1 MKRKNSYNSI
11 KGWFFLLTIII
22 VCRIS
27 VAYETQATRP
37 GWKRQEVNLRTTG
50 GARIKAIHYP
60 LGKKVPILT
69 KQDNHQQKQIH
80 KKLIHPEANSRLK
93 LFAQDLTTPIYA
105 TVIDSP
111 PIGGFVPWIAVSVT
125 DRRSA
130 ELEFEA
136 IPSASVVGRFLT
148 SNPQVDYAIGIFDTG
163 ASAHVMSGAGATRVG
178 LFDHTPDLITS
189 NLIEVY
195 GVTGSVDV
203 WVSQPIGLFID
214 GLGAID
220 PNGLLPDNSAM
231 VGQTN
236 VSISV
241 GDPIDSPNLP
251 TAIGTPLSVFFTTFI
266 NNEQQL
272 TVTRDNE
279 EFTGPD
285 LLFYENDDPC
295 IPNYPNIIPL
305 ELRPLGAASVQY
317 IPSLEGLFEF
327 PPASPST
334 IIGNLSQ
341 SLFFVPS
348 VDITERENTA
358 IDKDRFML
366 DTGAQVTVIGSRI
379 AARLQLDTSNPEF
392 EEEITDVTGTTTM
405 VPGFYIDSIEIPAL
419 GEWLSFTNVPV
430 ILLDVAS
437 PEGGTLDGIIGMN
450 LFVEFNLVL
459 RGGGLFLQDDPT
471 LEFELIQT
479 PIIAD
484 IAPQGGDGIVDFLD
498 FVALAKSW
506 LANPTSPN
514 WNPKA
519 NIAPP
524 SSPDSSIDLLDLAV
538 FAEYWLS
545 TAAP

>member
-1 MKRKNSYNSI
+1 MKLHHSI
-11 KGWFFLLTIII
+11 QIWLVLLLTT
-22 VCRIS
+22 VLCWTS
-27 VAYETQATRP
+27 VAQAVRP
-37 GWKRQEVNLRTTG
+37 GWKRQEVNWRTTG

-60 LGKKVPILT
+60 LGKKLPIPT

-80 KKLIHPEANSRLK
+80 KKLIPPEANSRLG

-220 PNGLLPDNSAM
+220 SNGLLPDNSAM

-251 TAIGTPLSVFFTTFI
+251 TAIGTPLSVFFTTVF
-266 NNEQQL
+266 NNEQQI
-272 TVTRDNE
+272 TVTLDNE

-285 LLFYENDDPC
+285 LLFYENNDPC
-295 IPNYPNIIPL
+295 IPNYSNVIPL
-305 ELRPLGAASVQY
+305 ELRPLGAVSVQY
-317 IPSLEGLFEF
+317 LPSLEGLFEF

-341 SLFFVPS
+341 SLFFVHS
-348 VDITERENTA
+348 VDITEGENTA
-358 IDKDRFML
+358 IDKDRFMF

-392 EEEITDVTGTTTM
+392 EEEITDVTGATTM

-471 LEFELIQT
+471 LEFKLIQT

-498 FVALAKSW
+498 FAALAKSW
-506 LANPTSPN
+506 LATPTSPN

-519 NIAPP
+519 NIAPS
-524 SSPDSSIDLLDLAV
+524 SSPDSSIDILDLAV
-538 FAEYWLS
+538 FTEFWLY
-545 TAAP
+545 